1 MADKMLFEK
10 CLNAIQFYFIL
21 DFNDELLVIM
31 QVSEGLIE
39 KHPVLISYKRLFFFF
54 LKKKIYYM

>member
-54 LKKKIYYM
+54 FF